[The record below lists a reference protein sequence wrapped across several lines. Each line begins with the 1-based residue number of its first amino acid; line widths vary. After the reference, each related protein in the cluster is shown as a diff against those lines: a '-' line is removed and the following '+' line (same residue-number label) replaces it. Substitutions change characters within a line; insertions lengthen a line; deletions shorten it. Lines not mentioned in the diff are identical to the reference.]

1 MTKLHSFKESTH
13 SLCCTV
19 ALLRSMAAFILRPA
33 LRRLPYTPTQISS
46 NFHYKLSGVTTPTI
60 QSSKE
65 LLIHCSE
72 SSLAVSAAMFTFI
85 HPLVLNS

>member
-33 LRRLPYTPTQISS
+33 LRRLLYTPTQISS

-85 HPLVLNS
+85 HLLVLNS